1 MTLRECYES
10 IQGDFDGLVGRVM
23 GEERAERFSMKFLND
38 QSYAQLMDA
47 LGQGDYENA
56 FRAAHT
62 LKGVCANLGF
72 AKLQEV
78 ASELTEAMRGGTA
91 PGDSSLVDR
100 TMAEYERT
108 VDALNGYLASKN
120 A

>member
-38 QSYAQLMDA
+38 QSYSQLMDA
-47 LGQGDYENA
+47 LGQEDYENA

-72 AKLQEV
+72 SVLQET
-78 ASELTEAMRGGTA
+78 ASELTEELRGGKR
-91 PGDSSLVDR
+91 PEHMSLVEQ
-100 TMAEYERT
+100 TTAEYERT
-108 VDALNGYLASKN
+108 VSALNAYQASR
-120 A
+120 

>member
-10 IQGDFDGLVGRVM
+10 IQGDYDGLVARVM

-38 QSYAQLMDA
+38 QSYGQLMEA
-47 LGQGDYENA
+47 LEQENYELA
-56 FRAAHT
+56 FRASHT

-78 ASELTEAMRGGTA
+78 ASALTEQMRGGVKPA
-91 PGDSSLVDR
+91 DMSLVDQ
-100 TMAEYERT
+100 TTAEYERT
-108 VDALNGYLASKN
+108 INALNAYQASK
-120 A
+120 

>member
-10 IQGDFDGLVGRVM
+10 IQGDLDGLIGRVM

-38 QSYAQLMDA
+38 QSYSQLMDA
-47 LGQGDYENA
+47 IDQGDFENA

-72 AKLQEV
+72 TKLQEI
-78 ASELTEAMRGGTA
+78 AAELTEAMRGGTK
-91 PGDSSLVDR
+91 PENTELIEQ
-100 TMAEYERT
+100 TKAEYERT
-108 VDALNGYLASKN
+108 MQALVAYQSSR
-120 A
+120 